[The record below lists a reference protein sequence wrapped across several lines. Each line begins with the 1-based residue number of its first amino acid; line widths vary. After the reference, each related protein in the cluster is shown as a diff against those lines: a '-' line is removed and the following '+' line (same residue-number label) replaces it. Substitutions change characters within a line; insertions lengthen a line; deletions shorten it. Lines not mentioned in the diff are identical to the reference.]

1 MVKIHRK
8 QIKDN
13 FVFIIDELY
22 ESNMHQFYREWL
34 IQEVTIGYIQ
44 FDEEMEDVSKIYENM
59 SFLYN
64 TYKEVIVVY
73 RSINHEFLEL
83 LTNLAKYIEQKNKNN

>member
-1 MVKIHRK
+1 MIKIHRK

-22 ESNMHQFYREWL
+22 ESNMNQFHREWL

-73 RSINHEFLEL
+73 RSINNEFLEL
-83 LTNLAKYIEQKNKNN
+83 LTNLAKYIEQNKNN

>member
-34 IQEVTIGYIQ
+34 IQEVTVGYIQ
-44 FDEEMEDVSKIYENM
+44 FDERMDVNKIYENM

-73 RSINHEFLEL
+73 RSINNEFLEL
-83 LTNLAKYIEQKNKNN
+83 LTNLGKYVEHNKNK

>member
-1 MVKIHRK
+1 M
-8 QIKDN
+8 
-13 FVFIIDELY
+13 
-22 ESNMHQFYREWL
+22 

-44 FDEEMEDVSKIYENM
+44 FDEEMDVSKIYENM

-73 RSINHEFLEL
+73 RSINNEFLEL
-83 LTNLAKYIEQKNKNN
+83 LTNLGKYIEQQNKNY

>member
-1 MVKIHRK
+1 MVKIHRG

-22 ESNMHQFYREWL
+22 ESNINQFYREWL

-64 TYKEVIVVY
+64 TYKEVIVDY
-73 RSINHEFLEL
+73 CSINHEFLEL
-83 LTNLAKYIEQKNKNN
+83 LTNLTKYIEQNKNY

>member
-1 MVKIHRK
+1 MVH
-8 QIKDN
+8 
-13 FVFIIDELY
+13 
-22 ESNMHQFYREWL
+22 REWL

-44 FDEEMEDVSKIYENM
+44 FDEEMDVSKIYENM

-73 RSINHEFLEL
+73 CSINHEFLEL
-83 LTNLAKYIEQKNKNN
+83 LTNLTKYIEQNRNY

>member
-1 MVKIHRK
+1 MIKIHRK

-22 ESNMHQFYREWL
+22 ESNMNQFYREWL

-73 RSINHEFLEL
+73 RSINNEFLEL
-83 LTNLAKYIEQKNKNN
+83 LTNLSNYIEQDENN

>member
-1 MVKIHRK
+1 MVH
-8 QIKDN
+8 
-13 FVFIIDELY
+13 
-22 ESNMHQFYREWL
+22 REWL

-44 FDEEMEDVSKIYENM
+44 FDEEMDVSKIYENM

-73 RSINHEFLEL
+73 RSINNEFLEL
-83 LTNLAKYIEQKNKNN
+83 LTNLGKYIEQQNKNY

>member
-22 ESNMHQFYREWL
+22 ESNINQFYREWL

-73 RSINHEFLEL
+73 RSINNEFLEL
-83 LTNLAKYIEQKNKNN
+83 LTNLTKYIEQNKNN

>member
-1 MVKIHRK
+1 MIKIHRK

-22 ESNMHQFYREWL
+22 ESNMNQFYREWL

-73 RSINHEFLEL
+73 RSINNEFLEL
-83 LTNLAKYIEQKNKNN
+83 LTNLSKYIEQDENN

>member
-1 MVKIHRK
+1 M
-8 QIKDN
+8 
-13 FVFIIDELY
+13 
-22 ESNMHQFYREWL
+22 

-73 RSINHEFLEL
+73 RSINNEFLEL
-83 LTNLAKYIEQKNKNN
+83 LTNLTKYIEQQNKNN